1 MKGFL
6 LSASLIAMRSTLVFL
21 AFISLL
27 ASHLH
32 AGISFEG
39 ETLDE
44 WHGFKRHTF
53 QVDGCKAWVVEPKKA
68 LPGNPWSWC
77 MEFPDAFT
85 QRCAAPQ
92 LLAAGFHHVHIVVGN
107 TFGGPEA
114 VKHFNA
120 FHDFLTAHGLAKKA
134 VLIGLSRGGMYAY
147 RFASQRPEA
156 VSVIY
161 GDAPLCDLKTVHGA
175 PGYGK
180 GNPVEW
186 ANVMKAYGFKSDEEG
201 LAYTGNPVDTLAPL
215 AKAKV
220 AIIHVIGDADDIVV
234 PQNNSNLI
242 EQRYRELGGNMQV
255 IHKIGVGHHPHGLD
269 DPKPV
274 VDFILQHTK
283 RP

>member
-1 MKGFL
+1 MKPFFL
-6 LSASLIAMRSTLVFL
+6 LSALILLFLSTAACAEL
-21 AFISLL
+21 
-27 ASHLH
+27 
-32 AGISFEG
+32 SFPK

-44 WHGFKRHTF
+44 WHGFKRHNF
-53 QVDGCKAWVVEPKKA
+53 EVDGCEAWVVEPKKA
-68 LPGNPWSWC
+68 LPGNPWSWG
-77 MEFPDAFT
+77 MEFPDAFAE
-85 QRCAAPQ
+85 RCAAPQ
-92 LLAAGFHHVHIVVGN
+92 LLEAGFHHVHIVVGN

-147 RFASQRPEA
+147 RFASQRPEG

-161 GDAPLCDLKTVHGA
+161 GDAPLCDLKTVYGVR
-175 PGYGK
+175 GYGK
-180 GNPVEW
+180 GSRGDW
-186 ANVMKAYGFKSDEEG
+186 AIVKEAYGFKSDKEG
-201 LAYTGNPVDTLAPL
+201 LAYQGNPVDTLAPL

-234 PQNNSNLI
+234 PATNSNLI

-274 VDFILQHTK
+274 VDFILQHTA